1 MFMYL
6 KFDFSGYEMSC
17 MRCWLPPNSINSVI
31 YQDLSSFHVHIE
43 LSHLS
48 SFQVYI
54 ESRKK
59 IVVRKSLE
67 SFDTGIVKK

>member
-31 YQDLSSFHVHIE
+31 YQDLSSFQVYVELFHVPIE

-48 SFQVYI
+48 SFQVHI

-59 IVVRKSLE
+59 IFGKKVFRK
-67 SFDTGIVKK
+67 F